1 MRYAGLQTLKWG
13 IIHPWL
19 EILPSKWWTPA
30 MLSQNLD
37 AIALT
42 LIRKAL
48 DVNNGSAFRPWS
60 ESYARK
66 WWIARGI
73 WNVVK
78 LGS

>member
-37 AIALT
+37 AIALGDKGSGERGEVGHRADHAERRAA
-42 LIRKAL
+42 LRMERK
-48 DVNNGSAFRPWS
+48 R
-60 ESYARK
+60 
-66 WWIARGI
+66 
-73 WNVVK
+73 
-78 LGS
+78 